1 MKELDI
7 KADNKKPK
15 GTWSKRV
22 ENGDNSEEIRVKEIM
37 NGFLITKNKNWRDEK
52 GEYHYDTEEM
62 FSKENPL
69 EEKEKPADDK
79 KIETLYKGMFGGLFG
94 ED

>member
-1 MKELDI
+1 MKELSIDPSSK
-7 KADNKKPK
+7 KAK
-15 GTWSKRV
+15 GSWSKRI
-22 ENGDNSEEIRVKEIM
+22 EKGEDSEEIRVKEIM

-62 FSKENPL
+62 FSETNPL
-69 EEKEKPADDK
+69 EEKEEVANDK
-79 KIETLYKGMFGGLFG
+79 KVETMYKKMFGGLFG